1 MSNTDIVHSIVQGYS
16 NIERVHS
23 IEEEREK
30 VQSSKEFQE
39 WCSKYSIG
47 SRVHS
52 IDTKAAELM
61 RQYGE
66 RYTNWVKSRS

>member
-16 NIERVHS
+16 SIERVHS
-23 IEEEREK
+23 IESEREK
-30 VQSSKEFQE
+30 VQSSTEFQE
-39 WCSKYSIG
+39 WCKRYSIG

-52 IDTKAAELM
+52 IDTKATELM

-66 RYTNWVKSRS
+66 RYTNWVKSKS

>member
-1 MSNTDIVHSIVQGYS
+1 MSSSIVQGYS

-23 IEEEREK
+23 IEKEREA
-30 VQSSKEFQE
+30 VQSSTQFQE

-52 IDTKAAELM
+52 IDTKATELM
-61 RQYGE
+61 RGYGE

>member
-1 MSNTDIVHSIVQGYS
+1 MSIAHSIVQAYS
-16 NIERVHS
+16 SIERVHS
-23 IEEEREK
+23 IEKEREK

-52 IDTKAAELM
+52 IDTKATELM

-66 RYTNWVKSRS
+66 RYTDWVKSR

>member
-1 MSNTDIVHSIVQGYS
+1 MSNSIVQGYS

-23 IEEEREK
+23 IEREREK
-30 VQSSKEFQE
+30 VQSSTEFQE
-39 WCSKYSIG
+39 WCKRYSIG

-52 IDTKAAELM
+52 IDTKATELM

-66 RYTNWVKSRS
+66 RYTNWVKSKS

>member
-1 MSNTDIVHSIVQGYS
+1 MSSSIVQGYS

-23 IEEEREK
+23 IEKEREK
-30 VQSSKEFQE
+30 VQSSTEFQE
-39 WCSKYSIG
+39 WCRKYSIG

-52 IDTKAAELM
+52 VDTKATELM

-66 RYTNWVKSRS
+66 RYTNWVKSKS